1 VRKISPRA
9 VLIVLK
15 LAVFS
20 ELEQSKSVTNYSES
34 EN

>member
-1 VRKISPRA
+1 MKVSPRP

-15 LAVFS
+15 LAGFS
-20 ELEQSKSVTNYSES
+20 EMEQSKSVTNYSES